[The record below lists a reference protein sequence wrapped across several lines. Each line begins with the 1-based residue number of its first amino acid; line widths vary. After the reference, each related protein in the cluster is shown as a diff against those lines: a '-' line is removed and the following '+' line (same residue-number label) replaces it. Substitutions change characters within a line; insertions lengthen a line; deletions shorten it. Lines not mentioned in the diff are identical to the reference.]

1 MQLGAKI
8 FSGRCIRNGG
18 SRVLHK
24 ASSPHPAAQTQHAPA
39 GTIIGGAYGRVS
51 VTTLEQ
57 ALEACARGDQSGLRF
72 AYEQEAPRMLGVV
85 LRMVRR
91 RALAEEIVHDS
102 FVQVWQSAG
111 RFDGRLGSA
120 RSWVYTIL
128 RNRALNVLRG
138 EARLE
143 LTDPLQPADVASDA
157 ATPDVVIEALDASSA
172 LRACLERLDGLRQ
185 RLLVLAYTEGLSH
198 GEIAERVRMPL
209 GTVKSWIR
217 RSLLSLRECLR

>member
-1 MQLGAKI
+1 M
-8 FSGRCIRNGG
+8 
-18 SRVLHK
+18 
-24 ASSPHPAAQTQHAPA
+24 
-39 GTIIGGAYGRVS
+39 S

-57 ALEACARGDQSGLRF
+57 ALEACARGDRSALRF
-72 AYEQEAPRMLGVV
+72 VYEQEAPRMLGVV

-91 RALAEEIVHDS
+91 RVLAEEIVHDS
-102 FVQVWQSAG
+102 FVQAWQSAA
-111 RFDGRLGSA
+111 RFDRQVGSA
-120 RSWVYTIL
+120 RAWLYAIL

-143 LTDPLQPADVASDA
+143 LTDPLSAPDVPSDA
-157 ATPDVVIEALDASSA
+157 ATPDIVIEALDTSSA
-172 LRACLERLDGLRQ
+172 LRACIERLDTIRQ

-198 GEIAERVRMPL
+198 GEIAERVSLPL